1 MMDCDPLVPIA
12 AAVVGDDSCHDDS
25 DVIHRSRVEGE
36 RSCDAVRFHGRHSS
50 PVTAFVSS

>member
-1 MMDCDPLVPIA
+1 MDCDPLVPIA